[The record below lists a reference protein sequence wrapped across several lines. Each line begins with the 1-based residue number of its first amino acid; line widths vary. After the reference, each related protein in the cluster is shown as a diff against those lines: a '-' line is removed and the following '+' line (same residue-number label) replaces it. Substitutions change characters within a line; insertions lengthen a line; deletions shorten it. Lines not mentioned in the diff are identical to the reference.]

1 MANKKRKKQKI
12 LDKKQF
18 NNESGITLIALVITI
33 IVLLILAGVTIAMLT
48 GNNGIL
54 TKVKEAKEKTK
65 QAEREEKYDLD
76 SIEEEIEKNINQK
89 IVEQVTDK
97 NPGELEKE
105 EENVFVINSIED
117 LIFFAYDVREGNTYE
132 GKTVKLGIDL
142 DFNSTKSYVNAFR
155 MDYGKYGYD
164 GELKTLLTS
173 GEGFLPIGTI
183 NDVNIS
189 NNYFKGTF
197 DGNYHE
203 ILNLYQSL
211 ENSDNVTI
219 AGLFGTNGGIVE
231 KIKVTQLNI
240 YLKTNNMHILYGSIA
255 GRNSGEIREC
265 STSGKIY
272 VDDNGIKSSYIG
284 GISGQSSGK
293 IEKSTSGTN
302 IKLDAKNISGVNI
315 GGISGSQSNQDVQYC
330 YNTGKIEVK
339 INNKTG
345 NEVNCGGIT
354 GYNIIRIQNC
364 YNAGTVYVDVDETER
379 ILNIGNIVGLSN
391 QAADVSYCYNVSDM
405 RINLINNDTAFI
417 GNIIGKC
424 YKGTISYCYNT
435 GTIDSNNFSNER
447 MAQIIP
453 HPISA
458 TVSNCYGIANTIN
471 LISDYGVSSVENIIA
486 VEKDEMKNILEVMG
500 ENFKADS
507 NNINDGYPLLKWQE

>member
-1 MANKKRKKQKI
+1 MKKIKLKNYSLSSIK
-12 LDKKQF
+12 
-18 NNESGITLIALVITI
+18 GITLIALVITI
-33 IVLLILAGVTIAMLT
+33 IVLLILAGGTIAMLT

-211 ENSDNVTI
+211 EN
-219 AGLFGTNGGIVE
+219 
-231 KIKVTQLNI
+231 
-240 YLKTNNMHILYGSIA
+240 
-255 GRNSGEIREC
+255 
-265 STSGKIY
+265 
-272 VDDNGIKSSYIG
+272 
-284 GISGQSSGK
+284 
-293 IEKSTSGTN
+293 
-302 IKLDAKNISGVNI
+302 
-315 GGISGSQSNQDVQYC
+315 
-330 YNTGKIEVK
+330 
-339 INNKTG
+339 
-345 NEVNCGGIT
+345 
-354 GYNIIRIQNC
+354 
-364 YNAGTVYVDVDETER
+364 
-379 ILNIGNIVGLSN
+379 
-391 QAADVSYCYNVSDM
+391 
-405 RINLINNDTAFI
+405 
-417 GNIIGKC
+417 
-424 YKGTISYCYNT
+424 
-435 GTIDSNNFSNER
+435 
-447 MAQIIP
+447 
-453 HPISA
+453 
-458 TVSNCYGIANTIN
+458 
-471 LISDYGVSSVENIIA
+471 
-486 VEKDEMKNILEVMG
+486 
-500 ENFKADS
+500 
-507 NNINDGYPLLKWQE
+507 